1 VADMTAGPA
10 GNEAATRAV
19 EEEAFYH
26 EAALN
31 TAWTGA
37 RLAIGG
43 LLFLFGSFAFAYFYL
58 QAANSGGK
66 WLPATTTPPRAWW
79 GALIMA
85 LVVAS
90 AIVQTVGLQQIKV
103 GRKSP
108 WMMSA
113 LAALVLGLAAVA
125 VQIVE
130 LLDLPFQPGQSGYAS
145 VFTSFYPVALVTWFC
160 AMIWLEI
167 LYMRARSIPDIF
179 FVEQPPTYTEAFRV
193 QRFQASLSSFTL
205 IWNFLAVITFIF
217 WVFFYIR

>member
-1 VADMTAGPA
+1 MADMTASG

-43 LLFLFGSFAFAYFYL
+43 LFFLFGSFAFAYFYL

-66 WLPATTTPPRAWW
+66 WLPSTTTPPRQWW

-90 AIVQTVGLQQIKV
+90 AVVQTIGLQQIKV
-103 GRKSP
+103 GRKSR
-108 WMMSA
+108 WTISA
-113 LAALVLGLAAVA
+113 LVALVLGLAAVA

-130 LLDLPFQPGQSGYAS
+130 LLSLPFQPGQSGYAS
-145 VFTSFYPVALVTWFC
+145 VFTSFYPVALVTWLC

-205 IWNFLAVITFIF
+205 TWNFLAVITFIF

>member
-1 VADMTAGPA
+1 MADVTAPG

-19 EEEAFYH
+19 EEAAFHH

-43 LLFLFGSFAFAYFYL
+43 LTFLFGSFAFAYFYL
-58 QAANSGGK
+58 QSQNSGGK
-66 WLPATTTPPRAWW
+66 WLPSTTTPPHQYY
-79 GALIMA
+79 GALIMG
-85 LVVAS
+85 LVVLS
-90 AIVQTVGLQQIKV
+90 AIVQTIGLQEIKA
-103 GRKSP
+103 GRKAP
-108 WMMSA
+108 WTWSA
-113 LAALVLGLAAVA
+113 LAALVLGLSAVA
-125 VQIVE
+125 LQVEE
-130 LLDLPFQPGQSGYAS
+130 LLSLPFQPGQSGFAS
-145 VFTSFYPVALVTWFC
+145 VFTSFYPVALFTWFC

-167 LYMRARSIPDIF
+167 LYMRARLIPAIF

-205 IWNFLAVITFIF
+205 VWNYLAVITFIF

>member
-1 VADMTAGPA
+1 MSAPG
-10 GNEAATRAV
+10 GNEAATRVV

-66 WLPATTTPPRAWW
+66 WLPSTTTPPRAWW

-85 LVVAS
+85 VVVAS
-90 AIVQTVGLQQIKV
+90 AVVQTIGLQQIKA

-108 WMMSA
+108 WMISA
-113 LAALVLGLAAVA
+113 LVALVLGLAAVA
-125 VQIVE
+125 LQVAE
-130 LLDLPFQPGQSGYAS
+130 LLNLPFQPGASGYAS
-145 VFTSFYPVALVTWFC
+145 VFTSFYPVALITWLC

-167 LYMRARSIPDIF
+167 LYMRARSIPEIF

>member
-1 VADMTAGPA
+1 VADMSAPG
-10 GNEAATRAV
+10 GNEAATREV

-31 TAWTGA
+31 TAWTGS

-43 LLFLFGSFAFAYFYL
+43 LCFLFGSFAFAYFYL
-58 QAANSGGK
+58 QAQNSGGK
-66 WLPATTTPPRAWW
+66 WLPSTTTPPHQWW

-85 LVVAS
+85 LVVVS
-90 AIVQTVGLQQIKV
+90 AAVQTLGLQQIKA
-103 GRKSP
+103 GRKAS
-108 WMMSA
+108 WAWAA

-130 LLDLPFQPGQSGYAS
+130 LLNLPFQPGASGYAS
-145 VFTSFYPVALVTWFC
+145 VFTGFWPVALTVWFC

-167 LYMRARSIPDIF
+167 LYMRARSIPTIF

-205 IWNFLAVITFIF
+205 VWNFLAVITFIF

>member
-1 VADMTAGPA
+1 VADMSAPG

-31 TAWTGA
+31 TAWTGS

-43 LLFLFGSFAFAYFYL
+43 LCFLFGAFAFAYFYL
-58 QAANSGGK
+58 QAQNSGGK
-66 WLPATTTPPRAWW
+66 WLPSTTTPPYQWW
-79 GALIMA
+79 GALIMG
-85 LVVAS
+85 LVVLS
-90 AIVQTVGLQQIKV
+90 AIVQTVGLQQIKA
-103 GRKSP
+103 GRRGP
-108 WMMSA
+108 WMISA
-113 LAALVLGLAAVA
+113 LVALVLGLAAVA
-125 VQIVE
+125 LQVAE

-145 VFTSFYPVALVTWFC
+145 VFVGFYPVDLVIWFC

-167 LYMRARSIPDIF
+167 LYMRARSIPAIF
-179 FVEQPPTYTEAFRV
+179 FVEQPPTYMEAFRV

-205 IWNFLAVITFIF
+205 VWNFLAVITFIF